1 MTIKLYGLSDCS
13 GLLDG
18 AFELAQ
24 RLSGMLDCHG
34 SGELAQLNGSGGAEV
49 SEKHAGFIVNM
60 GGATEADVRALVAE
74 IRRRVLL
81 DTGVQLERE
90 LKYWDEV

>member
-1 MTIKLYGLSDCS
+1 MKRKTAALLLAFLLAAGCAPSQETQRSMFIMDTVVTIKLYGLSDCS

-34 SGELAQLNGSGGAEV
+34 SG
-49 SEKHAGFIVNM
+49 
-60 GGATEADVRALVAE
+60 
-74 IRRRVLL
+74 
-81 DTGVQLERE
+81 
-90 LKYWDEV
+90 